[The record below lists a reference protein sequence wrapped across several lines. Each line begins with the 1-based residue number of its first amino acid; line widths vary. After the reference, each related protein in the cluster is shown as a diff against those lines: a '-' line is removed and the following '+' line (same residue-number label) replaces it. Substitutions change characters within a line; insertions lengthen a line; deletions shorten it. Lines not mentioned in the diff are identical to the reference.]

1 MKYLALLTAAL
12 RRKPARTVLTMLGVV
27 IAFLLFGLLQGVN
40 SAFALT
46 LGRMKL
52 DRLFVDSRFSDPM
65 PVSYR
70 ERIAKMPGV
79 TGITEISFLSG
90 YYQDPKNNVLVI
102 ATNPASWLG
111 MRPEYTIPQAQI
123 DAAVRMRNGAIIT
136 DWMARQHGWK
146 IGDPFTVRS
155 RVTMTNASSDW
166 TFVVAGIMKYTDPAE
181 ELTLLLANF
190 AYYDEARRAGRGTVN
205 RFLIRIADPL
215 RGARVSRQIDAL
227 FATSGVPTRT
237 QSEQELGQ
245 SQAASLGD
253 VQFFTSSIMGAVF
266 FTLLILT
273 GNTMMESVRERTGE
287 LAVLKALG
295 YTDEAVLGLVIA
307 EAVMLCV
314 VASLVGL
321 ALAALC
327 FPLARYYV
335 DITALPPMV
344 VVRGVAVA
352 AGVALVS
359 SLIPGWR
366 AVRLSV
372 VDALAGR

>member
-1 MKYLALLTAAL
+1 MKFLALLTAAL

-27 IAFLLFGLLQGVN
+27 VAFLLFGLLQGVN

-52 DRLFVDSRFSDPM
+52 DRLFVDSRFSEPM
-65 PVSYR
+65 PLSYR
-70 ERIAKMPGV
+70 QRIAKTPGV
-79 TGITEISFLSG
+79 TRITEISFLQA
-90 YYQDPKNNVLVI
+90 YYQDRKNTLLVI
-102 ATNPASWLG
+102 ATNPADWLG
-111 MRPEYTIPQAQI
+111 MRPEYSITQAQI
-123 DAAVRMRNGAIIT
+123 DAAEKTRNGAIIT
-136 DWMARQHGWK
+136 DWMARHYGWK
-146 IGDPFTVRS
+146 IGDSFTVRG
-155 RVTMTNASSDW
+155 RPTMTNPGSDW

-190 AYYDEARRAGRGTVN
+190 AYYDEARSEGRGTAN
-205 RFLIRIADPL
+205 RFLIRISDPL
-215 RGARVSRQIDAL
+215 RGATVSRHIDAL

-237 QSEQELGQ
+237 QSEQEMGQ

-253 VQFFTSSIMGAVF
+253 VQFFTTSIMGAVF

-295 YTDEAVLGLVIA
+295 YTDEAVLALVIG
-307 EAVMLCV
+307 ESVILCV
-314 VASLVGL
+314 MASLVGL
-321 ALAALC
+321 ALSVLC
-327 FPLARYYV
+327 FPLASAYV
-335 DITALPPMV
+335 DIKTLPPMV
-344 VVRGVAVA
+344 VVQGVAVA

-372 VDALAGR
+372 ADALAGR